1 MAGIPETRYVKNA
14 GGFLACLPDG
24 RRRSDRPRFL
34 RCSRAEKSSGREVI
48 WDEPSYAHILWGL
61 ASRRRLNRLGTV
73 DWVPQIPPPL
83 DALRTPEE

>member
-1 MAGIPETRYVKNA
+1 MREGFSLAYQTVGEGTTDPGSSDAPEQ
-14 GGFLACLPDG
+14 
-24 RRRSDRPRFL
+24 RSHL
-34 RCSRAEKSSGREVI
+34 GEKSSGREVI

-83 DALRTPEE
+83 DALRTPDE